1 VPAASPPLSKPR
13 DSTFTATPR
22 FTREIYE
29 LDAVVQPGNSGGP
42 LVASGDTAEEIPDG
56 TVVGVVFARST
67 TETDVGY
74 ALALP
79 AVNQDIAKAESS
91 DSTVTT
97 GACAAD

>member
-1 VPAASPPLSKPR
+1 VPAGVAAA
-13 DSTFTATPR
+13 FEATGLDIYGNAAV
-22 FTREIYE
+22 TREIYE